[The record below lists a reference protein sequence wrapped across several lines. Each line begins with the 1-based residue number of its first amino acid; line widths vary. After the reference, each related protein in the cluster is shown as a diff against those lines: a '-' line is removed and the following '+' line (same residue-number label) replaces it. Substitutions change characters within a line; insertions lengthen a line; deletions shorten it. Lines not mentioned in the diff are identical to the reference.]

1 MVLDVFLTFL
11 LVLAALF
18 LGLQSITLLSNLVFF
33 PVLKAP
39 SEEVDELSS
48 VSILVPARNEA
59 HNLPRTLPRLL
70 EQTLQQ
76 AEVVVLDD
84 GSTDGTRALLEGFAR
99 DHPRLRVLAGKP
111 LPDGWSGKNWACH
124 QLAGAASGS
133 ILIFTD
139 ADVYWEP
146 GTLEALLAFRAAH
159 ETGHK
164 TGHGAEFVSVW
175 PRQLTGTLAER
186 LMVPVIDLILLGF
199 LPYLGVKWSSHAAFS
214 AGNGQLMLWTREG
227 YARVGGH
234 AAFRGEV
241 LEDVRMGQRAKGV
254 GLRVA
259 LALGGR
265 MIATRMYR
273 GEAEMLE
280 GFAKNILAASGSRG
294 ALLTLGALNT
304 LTYTLAWP
312 LALLSPWWLL
322 IGFGGLLQRALTC
335 LKTRRSPL
343 EAPLQPFMVLP
354 LWRVA
359 GRALRRKGYQW
370 KGRVYT

>member
-1 MVLDVFLTFL
+1 MVLDVFVTL
-11 LVLAALF
+11 LFILAALF
-18 LGLQSITLLSNLVFF
+18 LGLQLLTLLSNLVFF

-39 SEEVDELSS
+39 SEEVGELTS

-59 HNLPRTLPRLL
+59 HNLPQTLPRLL
-70 EQTLQQ
+70 EQTLKH

-99 DHPRLRVLAGKP
+99 DHPHLRVLAGKP

-124 QLAGAASGS
+124 QLAGAASGDL
-133 ILIFTD
+133 LIFTD

-146 GTLEALLAFRAAH
+146 KTLEALLAFRA
-159 ETGHK
+159 TYK

-227 YARVGGH
+227 YERVGGH

-273 GEAEMLE
+273 GEAEMVE

-294 ALLTLGALNT
+294 ALVTLGALNT

-312 LALLSPWWLL
+312 LALLNPWWLL
-322 IGFGGLLQRALTC
+322 IGFGGLAQRALTC

-343 EAPLQPFMVLP
+343 ELLLQPFMVLP

-359 GRALRRKGYQW
+359 GRALRRKGYRW
-370 KGRVYT
+370 KGRTYA